1 MFLCCK
7 INLTNKDLEV
17 IDVLTKVE
25 IARESGISRVAVTN
39 ILNGKQKNPKIQT
52 LEKIAGVLNCSV
64 DELRNKIRKVS

>member
-1 MFLCCK
+1 M
-7 INLTNKDLEV
+7 
-17 IDVLTKVE
+17 LTKVE